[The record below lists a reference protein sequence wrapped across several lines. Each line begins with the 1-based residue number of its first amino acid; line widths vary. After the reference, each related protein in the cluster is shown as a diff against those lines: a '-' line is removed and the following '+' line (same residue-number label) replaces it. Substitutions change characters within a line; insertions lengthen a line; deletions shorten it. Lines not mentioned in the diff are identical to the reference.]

1 MNMLA
6 ISEVRSNLPNIVD
19 NISKYLDRVVISVN
33 GKPKAV
39 MISAEELESLEETA
53 DILAIPGSLESIKQG
68 MKEAKQGKGT
78 PAKELLKRYKI

>member
-1 MNMLA
+1 MLA

>member
-1 MNMLA
+1 MLA
-6 ISEVRSNLPNIVD
+6 ISDVRSNLPNIVD

-68 MKEAKQGKGT
+68 IKEAKQGEGT